1 MNEEKRRPYLSDRR
15 CGRCIVPLTTEERRE
30 DGWLFVTYNCPKCGF
45 RSVVTFSPQE
55 LEEWARRQSRPRKGQ
70 FAPDNA
76 F

>member
-15 CGRCIVPLTTEERRE
+15 CGRCIIPLETTDRRE
-30 DGWLFVTYNCPKCGF
+30 GGWLYVTYHCSSCGF
-45 RSVVTFSPQE
+45 NQVVTFSPQE
-55 LEEWARRQSRPRKGQ
+55 LAEWARRQSRPREGQ